1 MAFLFERFRRAST
14 SADVYLSLSELLMQP
29 ILGNSN
35 RRSVLAYSQV
45 SCLPFGNF
53 LDCGGPDG
61 SIRYER
67 VPMAFGT
74 GDKVNHD
81 AKHFPGF
88 HVEAIDGVIGS
99 HSRDRVPEFLVQ
111 SIRHLLPFAFCLPQY
126 IAYRNYT
133 RELLRFRVPV
143 EIRFSKMPKLFSRLG
158 KCVRVS
164 IRPAQFSKSY
174 KREPTN

>member
-1 MAFLFERFRRAST
+1 VLAHQPM
-14 SADVYLSLSELLMQP
+14 VYLSLSRLLMQP

-61 SIRYER
+61 SIWYER

-74 GDKVNHD
+74 SDKVNHD
-81 AKHFPGF
+81 AEHFPGF

-99 HSRDRVPEFLVQ
+99 HSRGRVSEFLFCNQ
-111 SIRHLLPFAFCLPQY
+111 YAIFCRLLSIR
-126 IAYRNYT
+126 RNI
-133 RELLRFRVPV
+133 LRI
-143 EIRFSKMPKLFSRLG
+143 EITLASYCNSEYLWKSDFQKCRNFFLG
-158 KCVRVS
+158 LEN
-164 IRPAQFSKSY
+164 A
-174 KREPTN
+174 